1 MKDPRDDTTPAGS
14 ETLDDE
20 ALDQVSGGVYR
31 STPKPTRLES
41 DATDAT
47 VMNHEVREHI
57 QFT

>member
-41 DATDAT
+41 DAT